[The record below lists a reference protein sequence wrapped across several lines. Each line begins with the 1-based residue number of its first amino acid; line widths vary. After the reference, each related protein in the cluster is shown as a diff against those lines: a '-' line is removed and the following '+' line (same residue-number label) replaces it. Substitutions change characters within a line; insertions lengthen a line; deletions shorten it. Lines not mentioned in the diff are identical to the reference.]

1 MPRLN
6 PKQIR
11 AKKVADSVRKAMKTG
26 GKKRPP
32 AVTLEQAAVRVGNAL
47 DRSRNP

>member
-26 GKKRPP
+26 GKKKAAPVSD
-32 AVTLEQAAVRVGNAL
+32 AKVTAAFNRAT
-47 DRSRNP
+47 NP